1 MLGFGLNI
9 KFMDTVLTCT
19 LKVKFTPFFFHY
31 FTSSIAS
38 NQKNL
43 ENMEKVYI
51 VEKDQSKLE
60 KLLDTIKYTKTLR
73 NT

>member
-1 MLGFGLNI
+1 
-9 KFMDTVLTCT
+9 
-19 LKVKFTPFFFHY
+19 
-31 FTSSIAS
+31 
-38 NQKNL
+38 
-43 ENMEKVYI
+43 MEKVYI